1 MNAVVAAGKEG
12 RTGKRGMLG
21 PSPRVPVPTW
31 WLPCRHCLAAAA
43 VSGLSQDQVDLLSL
57 SPAVHRLRS
66 PLSFPTLAAVL
77 FLAPCGLAHGLLF
90 LNENSLFM
98 QTQHSQ
104 RQSWDPPDGS

>member
-1 MNAVVAAGKEG
+1 MESEACSTHPPRPRVHVVASLQA
-12 RTGKRGMLG
+12 
-21 PSPRVPVPTW
+21 
-31 WLPCRHCLAAAA
+31 LPCCRCAA

-57 SPAVHRLRS
+57 SPAVRRLHS

-77 FLAPCGLAHGLLF
+77 FLAPCGLAHGLLL

-104 RQSWDPPDGS
+104 QQSWDPPD